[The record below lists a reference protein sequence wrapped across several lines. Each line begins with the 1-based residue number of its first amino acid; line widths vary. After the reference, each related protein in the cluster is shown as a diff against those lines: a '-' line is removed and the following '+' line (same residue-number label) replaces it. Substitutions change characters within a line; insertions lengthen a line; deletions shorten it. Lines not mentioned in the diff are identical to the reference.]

1 VSRPYRSGIGVPPR
15 AVLAVLRRPDLW
27 WTGVRQALVLA
38 PDGWWRRPPHLPLP
52 DPAYL
57 RFRMVTAHGGDGS
70 AHGGDGSARGGD
82 GTRVDAREVGRELVT
97 YLEWC
102 RSRPLG

>member
-1 VSRPYRSGIGVPPR
+1 VSRPDRSGIGVPPR

-70 AHGGDGSARGGD
+70 ARGGDGSARGGD
-82 GTRVDAREVGRELVT
+82 GTGVDAREVGRELVT

>member
-1 VSRPYRSGIGVPPR
+1 MSRGGRSGIGVPSW

-70 AHGGDGSARGGD
+70 AHGGDGSG
-82 GTRVDAREVGRELVT
+82 VDAREVGRELVT